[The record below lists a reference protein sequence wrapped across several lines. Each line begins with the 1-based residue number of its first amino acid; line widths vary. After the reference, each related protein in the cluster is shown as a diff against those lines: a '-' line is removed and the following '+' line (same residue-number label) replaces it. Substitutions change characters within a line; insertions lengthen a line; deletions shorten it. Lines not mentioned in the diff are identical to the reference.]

1 MSDLFTRPI
10 RAREVLNNPS
20 WDQLRAWAS
29 VEEAT
34 TVHGSARYVTRI
46 RSRSAKF
53 TDILFDKPTDK
64 QARWLTNA
72 QATLGTLRLI
82 RLDRVMGQHPDFRLH
97 CRFYVPIDHARL
109 ATMWGQ
115 SLFDATPEMIE
126 QERAD
131 LTTVMLPKWRD
142 KVMERRIL
150 VNPTTYTT
158 YVLGSD
164 YMGEV
169 KKSFL
174 RMAMYWVKQRSGLG
188 LHAGSKV
195 LRVRDVDDELV
206 KRGAIFFGLSGT
218 GKTTLTCHHHFLEGE
233 EESVAIR
240 QDDVIMMQPD
250 ASCYGTE
257 DNFFI
262 KTEGLKQASQPLLTA
277 AATSPRAMLENVWM
291 EPDGSLDFLNYTLG
305 KNGRAIVFREEMDYT
320 DDSIDLPRADMVI
333 FITRREDIVPP
344 VARLTAEQGA
354 AFFMLGESIE
364 TAAGDPARAGQP
376 VHSVGTNPFIIGSYA
391 EEGNIFLEILRN
403 NPDAQVFL
411 LNTGRIGARG
421 VDRQERT
428 DSKGNLRGAK
438 IEVLDS
444 TELIK
449 QIARGGIRWK
459 PDPDWGYEVA
469 ETVEGIPDYGERL
482 DPRHY
487 YTDEEYRALT
497 DLLLEDRR
505 AWLAQFDTLDPA
517 IPASLGLHVL
527 QWREAETVEEPAQLP
542 HHVS

>member
-1 MSDLFTRPI
+1 MAELFNRPI
-10 RAREVLNNPS
+10 HAREIVNNPS
-20 WDQLRAWAS
+20 WAQLRAWAS
-29 VEEAT
+29 VEETT

-46 RSRSAKF
+46 RSRSARF
-53 TDILFDKPTDK
+53 TDILFDEPTDE

-82 RLDRVMGQHPDFRLH
+82 RLDCVMGQHPDFQLH

-109 ATMWGQ
+109 AYMWGQ
-115 SLFDATPEMIE
+115 SLFDATPEMIARK
-126 QERAD
+126 RAD
-131 LTTVMLPKWRD
+131 LTTVMLPNWRD

-150 VNPTTYTT
+150 VDPTTYTT
-158 YVLGSD
+158 YALGSD

-174 RMAMYWVKQRSGLG
+174 RMAMYWIKQHGGLG

-195 LRVRDVDDELV
+195 LRVRDVDGALV
-206 KRGAIFFGLSGT
+206 ERGAIFFGLSGT
-218 GKTTLTCHHHFLEGE
+218 GKTTLTCHHHFLKGE
-233 EESVAIR
+233 EEGVAIR

-262 KTEGLKQASQPLLTA
+262 KTEGLKQSNQPLLYNAT
-277 AATSPRAMLENVWM
+277 TSPRAMLENVWM
-291 EPDGSLDFLNYTLG
+291 ERDGTLDFLNYTLG
-305 KNGRAIVFREEMDYT
+305 KNGRAIIFREGMDYT
-320 DDSIDLPRADMVI
+320 DESIDLPHADIIV

-344 VARLTAEQGA
+344 VAKLTAAQGA

-391 EEGNIFLEILRN
+391 KEGNIFLKILRN

-411 LNTGRIGARG
+411 LNTGRVGTRG
-421 VDRQERT
+421 VNRQERT
-428 DSKGNLRGAK
+428 DAKGNRLGAK

-449 QIARGGIRWK
+449 QIARRGIQWE

-469 ETVEGIPDYGERL
+469 TEVDGIPDYAERL
-482 DPRHY
+482 DPHRY
-487 YTDEEYRALT
+487 YTAEEYRALT
-497 DLLLEDRR
+497 ASLREDRR
-505 AWLAQFDTLDPA
+505 AWLSQFDALDPA
-517 IPASLGLHVL
+517 IPTSLNL
-527 QWREAETVEEPAQLP
+527 
-542 HHVS
+542 